1 MQVADIFSL
10 YHWHQSLFSVI
21 PCDAPSFW
29 IRFSST
35 SHPEGIWAE
44 RDIPEPSGKAYAP
57 LFEYIENANV
67 VSFSI
72 FIVLYLY
79 TLGPRLLVYREKINN
94 EKKIPVWA
102 DKAYKGHTSMQDI

>member
-57 LFEYIENANV
+57 LFKYIENANV

-79 TLGPRLLVYREKINN
+79 TLGPKLLVYREKINN
-94 EKKIPVWA
+94 KKKDTRVS
-102 DKAYKGHTSMQDI
+102 G